1 MIVKARK
8 VNLYSGRKHTIRQL
22 LKQITYTLLYIKF
35 QNNFLTFI
43 NNYYFDKNETSHIFM
58 IKQ

>member
-1 MIVKARK
+1 MIVARQ

-43 NNYYFDKNETSHIFM
+43 NNYDFDKNETSHIFM